1 MKDCIDECITDTT
14 NSPFTTVILPYTYT
28 DGLDRKFEW
37 NGWRFDVGVTR
48 EMTARE
54 YQGYIV
60 RQGLAI
66 AMEGDFM
73 ATTESIENFRTQ
85 IRHIVS
91 SIQNTNDL
99 DVHMALVTA
108 PSYVM
113 QVCQRSYPGDY
124 LAKAL
129 RDYIHVFGLMR
140 SGHAMAVIIEET
152 KSIIKGRG
160 GEEPDF
166 MLCSRKLC
174 SLLDTT
180 KQRTS
185 YVTWGPD
192 GKKLLKDGPP
202 MRMYRS
208 LKIIKSKAFSLD
220 EGSAARDILR
230 RRVRVGE
237 FYNGCL
243 TGLESVQLY
252 NEDSDRFEL
261 LNIDTIWSSMADGN
275 GMRCAATPRMAAGF
289 TEYAKSRGSTTGHD
303 NARGL
308 MLLRCNIEHF
318 MLGVVL
324 GKGGMDHLGGTLWAQ
339 TEACVSDNECQHGV
353 WYMTYKYHER
363 AVVYDKV
370 SLDY

>member
-1 MKDCIDECITDTT
+1 MKDCIDRFITDTT
-14 NSPFTTVILPYTYT
+14 NSPFTTVILPYKYT
-28 DGLDRKFEW
+28 DGPDREFEW
-37 NGWRFDVGVTR
+37 NVWRFDLGVAR
-48 EMTARE
+48 GLTARE
-54 YQGYIV
+54 YPGYIV
-60 RQGLAI
+60 RQGLSI
-66 AMEGDFM
+66 AMEADFM
-73 ATTESIENFRTQ
+73 ATTESMENFRNQ
-85 IRHIVS
+85 IRHIVY

-99 DVHMALVTA
+99 DVHISLVKA

-113 QVCQRSYPGDY
+113 KVCQPPYPDDY

-129 RDYIHVFGLMR
+129 RDYVHVFGLMR
-140 SGHAMAVIIEET
+140 NAHAMAVIIEQT
-152 KSIIKGRG
+152 KSIIKGCG

-174 SLLDTT
+174 SLLATT
-180 KQRTS
+180 KQCTS
-185 YVTWGPD
+185 YVTWGAD
-192 GKKLLKDGPP
+192 GKKLIKDGPP
-202 MRMYRS
+202 VRMYRG
-208 LKIIKSKAFSLD
+208 LKIIKSKAFSID

-261 LNIDTIWSSMADGN
+261 LNIDTIWSSMADEN
-275 GMRCAATPRMAAGF
+275 GMRCAATPRMVAGF

-303 NARGL
+303 SARGL

-324 GKGGMDHLGGTLWAQ
+324 GKGGMDHLGATLWGQ
-339 TEACVSDNECQHGV
+339 TEACVSDNERHHGV

-363 AVVYDKV
+363 AVVFDEV
-370 SLDY
+370 SINY